1 MRDVVL
7 EGYRALAAPEESY
20 PLSSFLDNIYT
31 APYIATSCPLMR
43 TSQFGDVTFTSKV
56 EKQFELKTAM
66 PHLYGRT
73 WGLSLPLSSQVWI
86 WLMQLVLRHWFSCD
100 WGVDYPTYTGV
111 FDYCLP
117 CFCKVRAVSVH
128 GPA

>member
-66 PHLYGRT
+66 PH
-73 WGLSLPLSSQVWI
+73 
-86 WLMQLVLRHWFSCD
+86 
-100 WGVDYPTYTGV
+100 
-111 FDYCLP
+111 
-117 CFCKVRAVSVH
+117 
-128 GPA
+128 